1 MSADTMTRTTVSYST
16 YALRERELPAA
27 LDAILAAGFD
37 SIELSADHGGLG
49 EPSASAAAKIRQQLE
64 SRGMT
69 APTIHALLGD
79 HNPGTPIEPVRRRN
93 VAELADWLRFAGD
106 IGANGMVVH
115 AVPNPMF
122 LPEGDMAQYTAA
134 MPDAAE
140 RSLDEL
146 MPIADGA
153 QVRILLENLYYSAG
167 EQIEYPLITM
177 RQLRTFVDSFPAE
190 QLGLVLDTGHAGIS
204 RLDPAAEIEA
214 AGERLW
220 GTHLQDIDGEDTH
233 DSHWLPTHGVLDWD
247 VILAALKRINYR
259 GAWTFEVI
267 NPRYGESPET
277 LAQLSRVVADEWG
290 L

>member
-1 MSADTMTRTTVSYST
+1 MVKTTVSYST
-16 YALRERELPAA
+16 FGFRDRELPVA

-37 SIELSADHGGLG
+37 SIELSADHSGLDQ
-49 EPSASAAAKIRQQLE
+49 PIASTAARVRKQLE

-69 APTIHALLGD
+69 VPTMHALLGD
-79 HNPGTPIEPVRRRN
+79 HNPGTPIESLRRKN

-106 IGANGMVVH
+106 IGADGVVVH

-122 LPEGDMAQYTAA
+122 LPDGDMAQYVAA
-134 MPDAAE
+134 MSDAVE

-146 MPIADGA
+146 IPVAAASKM
-153 QVRILLENLYYSAG
+153 RILLENLYYSAG
-167 EQIEYPLITM
+167 EQLEYPLMNM

-204 RLDPAAEIEA
+204 NLDPAAEIEA

-220 GTHLQDIDGEDTH
+220 GTHLQDVDGEGSQDN
-233 DSHWLPTHGVLDWD
+233 HWLPTHGTLDWD
-247 VILAALKRINYR
+247 AISSALKRINYR

-267 NPRYGESPET
+267 NPRYGESPEA
-277 LAQLSRVVADEWG
+277 LAKLARAVADEWG